1 MDTVHD
7 MSRFDAQRIQLLI
20 EKHHKYTGS
29 HRAAEILADWNKYLP
44 RFVKVMPVD
53 YRRAL
58 AQMQAPRKATERP
71 GISVAVGM

>member
-1 MDTVHD
+1 
-7 MSRFDAQRIQLLI
+7 
-20 EKHHKYTGS
+20 
-29 HRAAEILADWNKYLP
+29 
-44 RFVKVMPVD
+44 MPVD